1 VLTNNSIY
9 TPRDLSARLKAGG
22 LDVEEKDIWTSA
34 LATASFLKSQKS
46 IGSAYVIGEA
56 GLTTALHEIGYIMT
70 DKEPDYVVLG
80 ETRNFSF
87 ENLTKA
93 IRLINAGSRFIATNP
108 DATGP
113 SAEGVLPA
121 TGSVAALITKA
132 TGREPYIVGKPNP
145 MMFRSAMRRI
155 GAHSES
161 TGMIGDR
168 MDTDVVAGIE
178 AGLHTVLVLTGI
190 SDQAEIERYP
200 FRPNEILNSVA
211 DLL

>member
-1 VLTNNSIY
+1 
-9 TPRDLSARLKAGG
+9 
-22 LDVEEKDIWTSA
+22 
-34 LATASFLKSQKS
+34 
-46 IGSAYVIGEA
+46 
-56 GLTTALHEIGYIMT
+56 
-70 DKEPDYVVLG
+70 
-80 ETRNFSF
+80 
-87 ENLTKA
+87 
-93 IRLINAGSRFIATNP
+93 
-108 DATGP
+108 
-113 SAEGVLPA
+113 
-121 TGSVAALITKA
+121 
-132 TGREPYIVGKPNP
+132 